1 MTFAPEQVDTE
12 ASLERPEL
20 SGQRRL
26 SQMDLLSSC
35 GHRAAVHDG
44 EASALRKAGEEL
56 LQYVTHVQVVYR
68 RTPEPADP
76 DPTVAQAG

>member
-1 MTFAPEQVDTE
+1 MVAVAMLVRDIE
-12 ASLERPEL
+12 
-20 SGQRRL
+20 
-26 SQMDLLSSC
+26 
-35 GHRAAVHDG
+35 AAVHDC